1 MNQQKPKFSLNASTL
16 FKILKTIPSDTRVF
30 QTTNDGGYDGDFVGT
45 VKEFLSLLN
54 LTEKSSGDLL
64 WNVHDRTVL
73 LIELT
78 FIFAGEI
85 LPYDSDVFDDEHCV
99 LLMYGETDQ
108 NLDLPRIGT
117 KEKRPDPRYMKSINL
132 SRPAKA

>member
-1 MNQQKPKFSLNASTL
+1 MTNQQKPKFSLNASTL
-16 FKILKTIPSDTRVF
+16 FKILKTIPSETRLF

-54 LTEKSSGDLL
+54 LTEKNSGDLM

-78 FIFAGEI
+78 FIVVDEI
-85 LPYDSDVFDDEHCV
+85 VPYEDDRSDEHCV
-99 LLMYGETDQ
+99 LLMYAETDQ

-117 KEKRPDPRYMKSINL
+117 KEKRPDPRYMRSINL

>member
-1 MNQQKPKFSLNASTL
+1 MTDPKKTIFSINAATL
-16 FKILKTIPSDTRVF
+16 FKILKAIPSDTRLF

-54 LTEKSSGDLL
+54 LTENSSGDLM
-64 WNVHDRTVL
+64 WNVHERTVL

-78 FIFAGEI
+78 FIFVGE
-85 LPYDSDVFDDEHCV
+85 LVPYEDDCYDEHCV
-99 LLMYGETDQ
+99 LLTYGETDQ

-117 KEKRPDPRYMKSINL
+117 KEKRPDPRYIRSINL
-132 SRPAKA
+132 SLPAKA